1 MANAFILDDICFSYT
16 EKTLIEK
23 LSASLETGKL
33 FGIVGP
39 NGCGKT
45 TLVNLLAGHLR
56 PAGGHIIFK
65 EKPLSRYT
73 RRELAREIAL
83 VPQDFYVNF
92 PFTAREVVLMGRY
105 PHMPRFSQPSPH
117 DDALVNEAMAATDT
131 AAFSNRLV
139 TELSGGERQRV
150 VVARSLAQ
158 NTPFMILDEATS
170 NLDIRHALA
179 LLEQIKGKIEE
190 QGRTVIAVFQDI
202 NLAARFCDELILMKK
217 GRVEAF
223 GETAEVLTPENL
235 QRVFDIEARIR
246 FEPFAGASQA
256 TFACKKEFAEGCRD

>member
-1 MANAFILDDICFSYT
+1 MTCAFIIDGISFGYT

-23 LSASLETGKL
+23 LSACFKAGKL

-56 PAGGHIIFK
+56 PAGGRILLK

-92 PFTAREVVLMGRY
+92 PFTAREVVMMGRY
-105 PHMPRFSQPSPH
+105 PHIPRFSQPSSH
-117 DDALVNEAMAATDT
+117 DDALVNEAMTGTDT
-131 AAFSNRLV
+131 TAFSNRLI

-150 VVARSLAQ
+150 VVARALAQ
-158 NTPFMILDEATS
+158 DTPFMILDEATS
-170 NLDIRHALA
+170 NLDIRHAIA
-179 LLEQIKGKIEE
+179 LLELVREGIEKKE
-190 QGRTVIAVFQDI
+190 KTVVAVFQDI
-202 NLAARFCDELILMKK
+202 NLAARFCDELVMMKN
-217 GRVEAF
+217 GRIEAF
-223 GETAEVLTPENL
+223 GPTEEVLTPENL
-235 QRVFDIEARIR
+235 QRVFDVGARIR
-246 FEPFAGASQA
+246 FDSFADASQV
-256 TFACKKEFAEGCRD
+256 TFA